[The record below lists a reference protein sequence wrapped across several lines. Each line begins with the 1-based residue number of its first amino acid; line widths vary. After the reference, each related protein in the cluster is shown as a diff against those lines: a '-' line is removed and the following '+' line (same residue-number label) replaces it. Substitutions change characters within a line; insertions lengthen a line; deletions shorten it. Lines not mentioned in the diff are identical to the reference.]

1 MSARALHLAGRRT
14 TAASSALRPQPV
26 RALVARG
33 LADRWRS
40 VLAWGIG
47 GGLMCAFTAGV
58 YPSIEDS
65 LSQALKGYP
74 EGLKDAF
81 SIGELSSVEEYLS
94 AEAFGWIVPIAV
106 SFFAIRSVVRSIAAA
121 EEAGHLDALLAAPVS
136 RRELV
141 GATFL
146 TTAISTVGV
155 LALVALLT
163 FASAGVFGAGLS
175 TGLLLAGAANVWPFA
190 MFFAALALVVTGLRP
205 GPGVITGVAGA
216 VLVAMYVIDLVGKL
230 ADPVEFLRHLSL
242 FKYYGMA
249 IRDGIDP
256 LAFAGITGAALLL
269 AACGAWLFDRRD
281 LEG

>member
-1 MSARALHLAGRRT
+1 MSAPALQLAARRS
-14 TAASSALRPQPV
+14 AAKASALRPQPV

-40 VLAWGIG
+40 ILSWGIG

-65 LSQALKGYP
+65 LGQALKGYP
-74 EGLKDAF
+74 EGLKEAF

-141 GATFL
+141 GATFI

-163 FASAGVFGAGLS
+163 WASAAIFGAGLS
-175 TGLLLAGAANVWPFA
+175 TGLLLAGTGNVWPFA
-190 MFFAALALVVTGLRP
+190 MVFAGLALVVTGLRP
-205 GPGVITGVAGA
+205 GPGMTTGVAGA

-230 ADPVEFLRHLSL
+230 ADPVEFLRFLSL

-256 LAFAGITGAALLL
+256 VAFTAITAGALLL
-269 AACGAWLFDRRD
+269 VALGAWLFDRRD

>member
-1 MSARALHLAGRRT
+1 MSARSLHVAVPR
-14 TAASSALRPQPV
+14 TAAKSSARRPQPV
-26 RALVARG
+26 RSLVARG

-58 YPSIEDS
+58 YPSIQDS
-65 LSQALKGYP
+65 LGQALEGYP
-74 EGLKDAF
+74 EGLKEAF

-106 SFFAIRSVVRSIAAA
+106 SFFAIRSAVRSIAAA
-121 EEAGHLDALLAAPVS
+121 EEAGHLDALMSAPVS

-141 GATFL
+141 GATFI

-163 FASAGVFGAGLS
+163 GTSAAVFGAGLS
-175 TGLLLAGAANVWPFA
+175 TGLLLAGTANVWPFA
-190 MFFAALALVVTGLRP
+190 MVFGALALVVTGLRP
-205 GPGVITGVAGA
+205 GPGVTTGVSGA

-256 LAFAGITGAALLL
+256 LAFAGITLGALLL
-269 AACGAWLFDRRD
+269 AALGAWLFDRRD
-281 LEG
+281 LDG

>member
-1 MSARALHLAGRRT
+1 MSARSLHLTARKVSVPAGM
-14 TAASSALRPQPV
+14 RPTPV
-26 RALVARG
+26 RSLVARG

-47 GGLMCAFTAGV
+47 GGLMCAFTAAV
-58 YPSIEDS
+58 YPSIQDS
-65 LSQALKGYP
+65 LRQALDGYP
-74 EGLKDAF
+74 DGLKEAF

-106 SFFAIRSVVRSIAAA
+106 AFFAIRSVVRSIAVA

-136 RRELV
+136 RTDLAL
-141 GATFL
+141 ATFI
-146 TTAISTVGV
+146 TTAIATVGV
-155 LALVALLT
+155 LALVGLLT
-163 FASAGVFGAGLS
+163 WTSAAVFGADLS
-175 TGLLLAGAANVWPFA
+175 TGLLLAGVANVWPFA
-190 MFFAALALVVTGLRP
+190 LFFAGLALVVTGLRP
-205 GPGVITGVAGA
+205 GAAMVSGAAGG

-256 LAFAGITGAALLL
+256 LAFAAITVAALLL
-269 AACGAWLFDRRD
+269 AALGAWLLDRRD
-281 LEG
+281 LMG